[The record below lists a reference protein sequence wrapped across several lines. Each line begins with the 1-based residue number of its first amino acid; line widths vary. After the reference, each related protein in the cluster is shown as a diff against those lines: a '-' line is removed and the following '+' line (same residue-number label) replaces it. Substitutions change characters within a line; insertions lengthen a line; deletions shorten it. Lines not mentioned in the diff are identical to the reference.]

1 MKIWVKV
8 LRSNAIFILET
19 REDFKTPDSDGL
31 NLRWNN

>member
-8 LRSNAIFILET
+8 LRSNAIIVFET
-19 REDFKTPDSDGL
+19 SADFKTPASDGL